1 MPSHFERYAQVK
13 ERFPKFSV
21 QQIHNICF
29 IFLVFFNIH
38 HLEMNPPGKKNNTNS
53 TTPPV
58 VSSSA
63 SARYF
68 VPLPPQQPLEL
79 QLAVPPVRCQ
89 VGQKNVERFQL
100 VFSRFVILGCFFF
113 EIFELGMQKSKEIK
127 MLVTGPLWY

>member
-1 MPSHFERYAQVK
+1 M
-13 ERFPKFSV
+13 
-21 QQIHNICF
+21 
-29 IFLVFFNIH
+29 
-38 HLEMNPPGKKNNTNS
+38 GKN

-79 QLAVPPVRCQ
+79 QLAVPPVKCQ

-127 MLVTGPLWY
+127 MLVTDHLWY